1 MAATVI
7 IVNVTGAGAA
17 SADVTSGSVTA
28 GTSDEATSPSA
39 IPIPSSGSN
48 HSYWQS
54 FHLVATAAPDNAIN
68 NQKFYTDGTNTFG
81 TGVTAIIAEASGY
94 VVATGAAG
102 SSGSVLVSGNHAGLT
117 NGGATS
123 DLFLYTSSCK
133 LPVAGSIAATTGCIG
148 DEHVITQLSVISTAG
163 AGNSGEETMT
173 WEFDET

>member
-1 MAATVI
+1 MAATFLI
-7 IVNVTGAGAA
+7 ANITGAGAA

-39 IPIPSSGSN
+39 IPVPPSGSN
-48 HSYWQS
+48 HSYWQTY
-54 FHLVATAAPDNAIN
+54 HPVVTVAPDNAVN
-68 NQKFYTDGTNTFG
+68 NLKFYTDGTNSLG
-81 TGVTAIIAEASGY
+81 TGITAIIAEASGY

-117 NGGATS
+117 NDGATS

-133 LPVAGSIAATTGCIG
+133 LPVAGSIGPTTGCVG
-148 DEHVITQLSVISTAG
+148 DEHVVIQLSVISTAG
-163 AGNSGEETMT
+163 AGNSSEETMT